1 MSDLHQAIREHLAL
15 KRQHGADPSEVARQ
29 EQEAFGEFSSD
40 ARVDFATA
48 YPSEPH
54 SEFEPFAA
62 SEAVAEPFREE
73 FVPQT
78 NEYARAS
85 LHAHLE
91 SGEETQEYTID
102 DRVGWSIGPA
112 WRSGTA

>member
-1 MSDLHQAIREHLAL
+1 MSDLDQAIREHLAL
-15 KRQHGADPSEVARQ
+15 KRQHGADPSELARQ

-48 YPSEPH
+48 YSSEPH
-54 SEFEPFAA
+54 SEFDPFAA
-62 SEAVAEPFREE
+62 SEDVAEPFREE

-78 NEYARAS
+78 NEYARGS
-85 LHAHLE
+85 LRAYLE
-91 SGEETQEYTID
+91 SGEETQEYTTD

-112 WRSGTA
+112 WRGGTA

>member
-1 MSDLHQAIREHLAL
+1 
-15 KRQHGADPSEVARQ
+15 VARQ
-29 EQEAFGEFSSD
+29 EHEAFGEFSSD

-48 YPSEPH
+48 YSAEPD
-54 SEFEPFAA
+54 SRFEPFAA
-62 SEAVAEPFREE
+62 SDDAAEPFREE

-78 NEYARAS
+78 NEYARGS
-85 LHAHLE
+85 LHAYLE

-112 WRSGTA
+112 WRGGTA